1 MTNTNGLCY
10 MCARYYSP
18 DMRRFINTD
27 IITSKISNAVTLN
40 RYAYANGN
48 PVSNVDL
55 SEFGILDIVN
65 KVSKVLVVTATIV
78 AAAAVIASMDGG
90 VALITNSVR
99 ARVDKMC
106 KNTTIADELIPR
118 GWSKTDSEVFKAFF
132 GAVDDASAY
141 MILENIA
148 DEGNRKK

>member
-1 MTNTNGLCY
+1 M
-10 MCARYYSP
+10 
-18 DMRRFINTD
+18 
-27 IITSKISNAVTLN
+27 
-40 RYAYANGN
+40 
-48 PVSNVDL
+48 DL
-55 SEFGILDIVN
+55 SEFGILDMVN
-65 KVSKVLVVTATIV
+65 KVSKVLLVTATIV
-78 AAAAVIASMDGG
+78 AAAAVIASMGGG

-118 GWSKTDSEVFKAFF
+118 GWSKTDREVFKVFF